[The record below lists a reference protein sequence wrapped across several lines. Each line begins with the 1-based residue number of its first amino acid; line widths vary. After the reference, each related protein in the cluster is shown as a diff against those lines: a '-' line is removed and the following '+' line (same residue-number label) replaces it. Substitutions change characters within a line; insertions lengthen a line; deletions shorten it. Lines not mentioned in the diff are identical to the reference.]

1 MRGANLADAI
11 DRAATSAGGFVSC
24 YLGDGAYFRARMPL
38 LGQTPAL
45 SITETP
51 IPRPKVRVG
60 VETRY
65 RDGRW
70 EKLLKA
76 RGWVAA

>member
-1 MRGANLADAI
+1 MKTIIAHNSGYAYRCAETDNCRIEGMRGANLADAI

-45 SITETP
+45 P
-51 IPRPKVRVG
+51 IPRRQMG
-60 VETRY
+60 
-65 RDGRW
+65 
-70 EKLLKA
+70 KA
-76 RGWVAA
+76 A